1 MTKPLA
7 PEILRRRLIQW
18 IILPVVIVT
27 VALGWRWPWLGFSVP
42 IVMIAGFVGSLFRGR
57 YVCGNLC
64 PRGAF
69 LDRVLSR
76 ISLKKGIPSL
86 LRNTIFRWA
95 MFALMMGL
103 MVLRIMA
110 KPGDWMHWGRV
121 FWLMCV
127 ITTGLALVLAVIFH
141 PRAWCSFCPMG
152 TMQGAIGGHKRQLRL
167 DRDLCVE
174 CRLCEQACPIAIP
187 ILADTI
193 DGRLENRD
201 CLKCGECIAVCPKG
215 ALSWPKA
222 VPADDT
228 P

>member
-76 ISLKKGIPSL
+76 ISLKKGIPPL
-86 LRNTIFRWA
+86 LRNTVFRWA

-110 KPGDWMHWGRV
+110 DPGNWMHWGRV

-152 TMQGAIGGHKRQLRL
+152 TMQNAIGGGKHLLRL

-187 ILADTI
+187 ILADTV

-222 VPADDT
+222 APADDT